1 MMSDMMDP
9 SGSGVAEV
17 SSELGRLDAF
27 SYWVVPSGSLST
39 AGDLIVAGTTGI
51 FLIAAWPA
59 PGAFSISRGRPVVE
73 GKPIPGVRALRSDAK
88 RLGARLAASSVFG
101 SVEPVICLTSAAT
114 GMPRTIKGVRI
125 LSIGDLVKDLTARP
139 RVMEQIRVQRAA
151 RVLGV
156 QIPGDP
162 KRHFA

>member
-1 MMSDMMDP
+1 MTDP
-9 SGSGVAEV
+9 SGSGVAEI

-27 SYWVVPSGSLST
+27 SYWVVPAGSLSR
-39 AGDLIVAGTTGI
+39 AGDLIVAGTTGV

-59 PGAFSISRGRPVVE
+59 PGAFSISRGRPVVDDE
-73 GKPIPGVRALRSDAK
+73 PIPGVRALRSDAK
-88 RLGARLAASSVFG
+88 RLSARLAASSVFG
-101 SVEPVICLTSAAT
+101 SVEPVICLTVASM
-114 GMPRTIKGVRI
+114 GMPRTVKGVRM
-125 LSIGDLVKDLTARP
+125 LSIGNLVKDVTARP

-156 QIPGDP
+156 QIPGDQ

>member
-1 MMSDMMDP
+1 MTDP

-17 SSELGRLDAF
+17 SNELGRLDAF
-27 SYWVVPSGSLST
+27 SYWVVPSGSLSR
-39 AGDLIVAGTTGI
+39 AGDLIVAGTTGV

-59 PGAFSISRGRPVVE
+59 PGAFSLSRGRPMV
-73 GKPIPGVRALRSDAK
+73 GGDPIPGVRALRSDAK
-88 RLGARLAASSVFG
+88 RLGARLAASSDFG
-101 SVEPVICLTSAAT
+101 SVEPVVCLTDAAV
-114 GMPRTIKGVRI
+114 GMPRTVKGVRYV
-125 LSIGDLVKDLTARP
+125 SNGDLVKDLTARP

-156 QIPGDP
+156 QIPGDQ

>member
-1 MMSDMMDP
+1 MTDP

-27 SYWVVPSGSLST
+27 SYWVVPSGSLSKT
-39 AGDLIVAGTTGI
+39 GDLIVAGTTGV

-59 PGAFSISRGRPVVE
+59 PGASSISRGRPVVE
-73 GKPIPGVRALRSDAK
+73 DKPIPGIRALRSDAK
-88 RLGARLAASSVFG
+88 RLTARLAASSVFG
-101 SVEPVICLTSAAT
+101 PVEPIVCLTKAAS
-114 GMPRTIKGVRI
+114 GMPRSVKGVRI
-125 LSIGDLVKDLTARP
+125 VSIGDLVKDLTARP
-139 RVMEQIRVQRAA
+139 RVMEQIRVRRAA

-156 QIPGDP
+156 QIPGDE

>member
-1 MMSDMMDP
+1 MTDT

-27 SYWVVPSGSLST
+27 SFWVVPSGSLSR
-39 AGDLIVAGTTGI
+39 AGDLIVAGTTGV

-73 GKPIPGVRALRSDAK
+73 DKPIPGVRALRSDAK
-88 RLGARLAASSVFG
+88 RLGSRLAASSVFG
-101 SVEPVICLTSAAT
+101 SVEPVVCLTDASM
-114 GMPRTIKGVRI
+114 GMPRTVKGVRI
-125 LSIGDLVKDLTARP
+125 LSIGELVKDLTARP
-139 RVMEQIRVQRAA
+139 RALEQIRVQRAA